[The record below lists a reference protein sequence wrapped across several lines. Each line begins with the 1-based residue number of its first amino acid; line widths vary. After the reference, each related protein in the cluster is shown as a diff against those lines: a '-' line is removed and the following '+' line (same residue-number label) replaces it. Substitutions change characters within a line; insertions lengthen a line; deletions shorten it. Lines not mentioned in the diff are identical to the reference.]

1 MGKHRS
7 FTPEFKAQV
16 VLEVISGSRSTA
28 EVCRQH
34 ELKPQLL
41 STWKA
46 ELVDNAARVFQRDEQ
61 QSGAQARSAELERL
75 VGRLTLELDVAK
87 KASRLLSAAPRRNG
101 RSS

>member
-16 VLEVISGSRSTA
+16 VLEVISGSRGAA
-28 EVCRQH
+28 EICRQH
-34 ELKPQLL
+34 ELKPPLL

-46 ELVDNAARVFQRDEQ
+46 ELVDKAVRVFQRDEQ
-61 QSGAQARSAELERL
+61 QSGVQARIAELERL
-75 VGRLTLELDVAK
+75 VGRLTLELEVAK
-87 KASRLLSAAPRRNG
+87 KASSLLSAAPRRNG

>member
-16 VLEVISGSRSTA
+16 VWEVISGSRSTA